1 MRFQKG
7 SVRLCFFHYEI
18 KVLRD
23 KTLLLVLRRDGSVM
37 CLHVASDLRC
47 PESEIFRVCTLSCFP
62 SEDLVYVFRESFES
76 LCVMRSVSFL

>member
-7 SVRLCFFHYEI
+7 SVRLCFSHYEL

-23 KTLLLVLRRDGSVM
+23 KTPLLVLRWDGSVM

-47 PESEIFRVCTLSCFP
+47 PESEIVRVLH
-62 SEDLVYVFRESFES
+62 FELFS
-76 LCVMRSVSFL
+76 I